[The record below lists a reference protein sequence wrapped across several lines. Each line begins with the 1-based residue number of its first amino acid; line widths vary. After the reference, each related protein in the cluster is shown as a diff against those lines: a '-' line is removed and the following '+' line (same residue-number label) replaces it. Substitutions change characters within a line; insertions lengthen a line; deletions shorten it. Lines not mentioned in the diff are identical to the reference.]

1 MRDFLPQAEAELKF
15 RALPDDEMAIVQ
27 LIEKHEVK
35 HSVVLSSTAKN
46 LPLFFSIIR
55 SKAYVYLMAIFIVF
69 KKEIPRGVEK
79 PPRVYRQD
87 PGPR

>member
-35 HSVVLSSTAKN
+35 HSVVLSLLLKTYHSSFHYK
-46 LPLFFSIIR
+46 
-55 SKAYVYLMAIFIVF
+55 LMCT
-69 KKEIPRGVEK
+69 
-79 PPRVYRQD
+79 
-87 PGPR
+87 

>member
-46 LPLFFSIIR
+46 LPLFFSII
-55 SKAYVYLMAIFIVF
+55 SLCVPNGYIYCF
-69 KKEIPRGVEK
+69 
-79 PPRVYRQD
+79 
-87 PGPR
+87 